1 MSDVDVDEGARL
13 RHIAENDLR
22 ARRVAETELAAERNR
37 GVKYPLIQRQL
48 PNEKDR
54 NYFLHYASNKTSQCG
69 EDGILDHLFGLLGVP
84 ADGGRGYCVDIGAWD
99 GKHLSNTYTL
109 VHERG
114 WGGLL
119 VEADAARAQ
128 VSVAWLLHG
137 MKVDESPLV
146 TCICTVAG
154 AAGALRRPR

>member
-54 NYFLHYASNKTSQCG
+54 KWKGVSWSYALSSELKPVWQ
-69 EDGILDHLFGLLGVP
+69 V
-84 ADGGRGYCVDIGAWD
+84 ARGM
-99 GKHLSNTYTL
+99 K
-109 VHERG
+109 
-114 WGGLL
+114 
-119 VEADAARAQ
+119 AARLAR
-128 VSVAWLLHG
+128 AEYALNLKH
-137 MKVDESPLV
+137 
-146 TCICTVAG
+146 
-154 AAGALRRPR
+154 AA